1 MLTFHFRKISCFPKF
16 SLSLSLLVFPF
27 STQANI
33 ERSYVIASS
42 KWPISCT
49 NKKKKLSHLLQLA
62 LKKKKTNKFFES
74 NTAKNENKMCWIL
87 TELEVNLKLSVQYF

>member
-49 NKKKKLSHLLQLA
+49 NKKKTFTFTTISI
-62 LKKKKTNKFFES
+62 KKKKQTNFL
-74 NTAKNENKMCWIL
+74 NL
-87 TELEVNLKLSVQYF
+87 TPQRMKIRCAEFLLN

>member
-49 NKKKKLSHLLQLA
+49 NKKKTFTFTTISI
-62 LKKKKTNKFFES
+62 KKKKKQTNFL
-74 NTAKNENKMCWIL
+74 NL
-87 TELEVNLKLSVQYF
+87 TPQRMKIRCAEFLLN

>member
-49 NKKKKLSHLLQLA
+49 NKKKTFTFTTISIK
-62 LKKKKTNKFFES
+62 KKKKTNFL
-74 NTAKNENKMCWIL
+74 NL
-87 TELEVNLKLSVQYF
+87 TPQRMKIRCAEFLLN

>member
-49 NKKKKLSHLLQLA
+49 NKKKTFTFTTISI
-62 LKKKKTNKFFES
+62 KKKKTNKFFES